1 VRKRYTKR
9 GSLGKSSR
17 KERKAG
23 QSGKGRAVQLVLHRD
38 ELLAMMQDSL
48 TDFATE
54 MGLTVACLLLE
65 DEVDQRCGSR
75 YERVPQR
82 SVTRYGHQRGVTV
95 IAGQKL
101 PIRRPRMRYTQQC
114 GEAALETYAQLQSP
128 EAMPQAVLKRLVRGV
143 SCRDYEGVVDLARD
157 GFGVRKSSV
166 SRSFIKASAKEV
178 RQLTERRF
186 DALHF
191 AVIYIDGVA
200 YAGEMM
206 VCALG
211 ISENGSKHLLGLRQ
225 GATENAE
232 VCTSLLEELR
242 ERGLATDVP
251 TLLVLDG
258 AKALRTAVKRVWGRH
273 ALIQRCQAHRAPPRS
288 GGRRNVRAHLPQ
300 KHWQELSS
308 QMNLAYHE
316 TDYEEALKLLKL
328 TARWL
333 DRISPDAAASLREGM
348 EETLTVVRLGV
359 PEMLRKTLATT
370 NPIESAF
377 SVAQNVTAR
386 VKRWRDGD
394 MRQRW
399 CTAGLLRAES
409 KFHRVKGHRHMPQL
423 LKALDRILLG
433 KDLDQDRKVA

>member
-1 VRKRYTKR
+1 MRRRYTKR
-9 GSLGKSSR
+9 SSVRKSSR
-17 KERKAG
+17 KERKRG
-23 QSGKGRAVQLVLHRD
+23 QSGKGRSVQLVLDRE
-38 ELLAMMQDSL
+38 ELVAMIQDSL

-54 MGLTVACLLLE
+54 MGLKVACLLLE
-65 DEVDQRCGSR
+65 DEVQQRCGSR

-82 SVTRYGHQRGVTV
+82 TVTRYGHQRGVTV

-114 GEAALETYAQLQSP
+114 GEAELETYAQLQSP

-143 SCRDYEGVVDLARD
+143 SCRDYEGVVDLACE

-166 SRSFIKASAKEV
+166 SRSFVKASAKEV

-186 DALHF
+186 DGCRF
-191 AVIYIDGVA
+191 AVVYIDGVA

-211 ISENGSKHLLGLRQ
+211 ITDDGSKHLLGLRQ

-251 TLLVLDG
+251 MLFVLDG
-258 AKALRTAVKRVWGRH
+258 AKALRAAVKRVWGRH
-273 ALIQRCQAHRAPPRS
+273 GLIQRCQAHKK
-288 GGRRNVRAHLPQ
+288 RNVQAHLPQ
-300 KHWQELSS
+300 KHWPELSR

-316 TDYEEALKLLKL
+316 TDYDQALKLLKL

-359 PEMLRKTLATT
+359 PELLRKTLATT

-409 KFHRVKGHRHMPQL
+409 KFRRVKGHRQMPQL
-423 LKALDRILLG
+423 LKALDRILQG
-433 KDLDQDRKVA
+433 KGLDEERKVA